1 MKRNIKILLDA
12 AHGTNIAGKR
22 SPDSSHI
29 EYIWSR
35 QMIKNIY
42 PMLVTAGY
50 EVIDLIPEA
59 IDPKDHL
66 ARIDKNTTQGRTLL
80 ISFHNNAAGCGTWMN
95 ARGYSVW
102 TSKGQTNSDKFAN
115 ILFNKFRL
123 RLPNIPF
130 RTDMSDGDVDWEAG
144 FNVLVRKP
152 MAVLIEWLFQDNR
165 EDVKLLQN
173 NEINNQFC
181 NAVVEAINDFDNTY
195 NT

>member
-1 MKRNIKILLDA
+1 MKNIKILLDA
-12 AHGTNIAGKR
+12 AHGSNIAGKR

-35 QMIKNIY
+35 KMIKQVEV
-42 PMLVTAGY
+42 MLHTAGY
-50 EVIDLIPEA
+50 DVVNLIPED

-66 ARIDKNTTQGRTLL
+66 KRIDNNTTQARTLL
-80 ISFHNNAAGCGTWMN
+80 ISFHNNAAGCGKWMN

-102 TSKGQTNSDKFAN
+102 TSRGQTNSDKFAD
-115 ILFNKFRL
+115 ILFNKFKS
-123 RLPNIPF
+123 RLPNVPF
-130 RTDMSDGDVDWEAG
+130 RTDMSDGDVDWEEG

-165 EDVKLLQN
+165 DDVKLLQD

-195 NT
+195 NK

>member
-1 MKRNIKILLDA
+1 MKKNLKILLDA
-12 AHGTNIAGKR
+12 AHGTNVAGKR

-35 QMIKNIY
+35 QRIKEVY
-42 PMLVTAGY
+42 KMLVAQGY
-50 EVIDLIPEA
+50 DVVELIPED

-66 ARIDKNTTQGRTLL
+66 SRIDKHTTQPRTLL
-80 ISFHNNAAGCGTWMN
+80 ISFHNNAAGCGEWKN

-102 TSKGQTNSDKFAN
+102 TSKGQTNSDIFAT
-115 ILFNKFRL
+115 ILFNKFRITMPTVPY
-123 RLPNIPF
+123 RV
-130 RTDMSDGDVDWEAG
+130 DMSDRDVDWEAG
-144 FNVLVRKP
+144 FNVLVRRP
-152 MAVLIEWLFQDNR
+152 MAVLIEWLFQDNK

-181 NAVVEAINDFDNTY
+181 KAVVEAINEFDNTY